1 MKDYKNRNSTLY
13 LRERKRLRLG
23 PVLGILVLVALGI
36 IFAIWQ
42 LQPDSVDEG
51 PTEQTSS
58 DDSTAIP
65 LPLPPAS
72 PIQAQDDDKR

>member
-23 PVLGILVLVALGI
+23 PVLGILVLVVLGI
-36 IFAIWQ
+36 VFAIWQ

-51 PTEQTSS
+51 PTKQASS
-58 DDSTAIP
+58 EASTAIP
-65 LPLPPAS
+65 LQLPPAS
-72 PIQAQDDDKR
+72 PIQAQDDDRQ